1 METLIP
7 FALLCFT
14 SFFTLT
20 NPLGTMPVF
29 LTMTQGMTDKERCS
43 IVKRA
48 TLVSFITL
56 MVFVFAGQFLFKFF
70 GISTNGFRIAGGV
83 IIFKI
88 GFDMLQAR
96 YTPMKLKDEEI
107 KTYAD
112 DILAD
117 LERFLGEYKWSG
129 RYCQCNRTD
138 ARCTFL

>member
-48 TLVSFITL
+48 TLVSAYHIDGL
-56 MVFVFAGQFLFKFF
+56 RLCRAIPLQVFRYFDKRFPN
-70 GISTNGFRIAGGV
+70 NGW
-83 IIFKI
+83 
-88 GFDMLQAR
+88 R
-96 YTPMKLKDEEI
+96 YHFQDW
-107 KTYAD
+107 
-112 DILAD
+112 
-117 LERFLGEYKWSG
+117 F
-129 RYCQCNRTD
+129 
-138 ARCTFL
+138 